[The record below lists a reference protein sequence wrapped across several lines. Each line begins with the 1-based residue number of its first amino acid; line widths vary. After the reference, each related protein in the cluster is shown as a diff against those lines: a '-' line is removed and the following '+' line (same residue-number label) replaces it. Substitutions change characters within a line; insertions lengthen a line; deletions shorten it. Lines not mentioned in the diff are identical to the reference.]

1 MSTPLDLK
9 PRPSETGT
17 NRYPPGPKE
26 RYPVEFLFALQN
38 DPIKLLLDSARRY
51 GDIVVFPIGSE
62 RIFSL
67 SHPDYIEQVLV
78 TSNRQFVKSRGL
90 KYAKRIIGEGL
101 LTSEG
106 EFHLRQRRLIQPA
119 FHRRRIAQYA
129 QVMVD
134 YAARTRARWQDG
146 ITLDMHEEMMR
157 LTLAIVA
164 KTLFDADVES
174 EAAEI
179 GEALTASLQMFKR
192 LNQPFGEMLDRLP
205 LPSNRRF
212 RQAEERLDAT
222 IYRII
227 EERRASGRDH
237 GDLLSMLLQAED
249 DDRTPMS
256 SQQVRDEAMTLF
268 LAGHETTANALT
280 WTWYLLSQ
288 NPAVEAKLQAEV
300 DAVLG
305 KRRPTVEDLP
315 QLSYAE
321 KVVTESMR
329 LYPPAW
335 VVGRETVDDYMLD
348 GVRLPAHSVILMS
361 QYVVHRDPRY
371 FFEPNQFEPERWTPE
386 FKAALPRFAYFP
398 FGGGPRVCIGEPFAW
413 TEGILLLATL
423 AQQWQMRLA
432 PGQRIGLLPQITLRP
447 KYGMRMILE
456 RRKTSNEPS

>member
-1 MSTPLDLK
+1 M
-9 PRPSETGT
+9 
-17 NRYPPGPKE
+17 
-26 RYPVEFLFALQN
+26 
-38 DPIKLLLDSARRY
+38 LDSARQY

-67 SHPDYIEQVLV
+67 SHPDYVEQVLV
-78 TSNRQFVKSRGL
+78 TSYRQFVKSRGL
-90 KYAKRIIGEGL
+90 KYAKRILGEGL
-101 LTSEG
+101 LTSER

-129 QVMVD
+129 RVMVD
-134 YAARTRARWQDG
+134 YAARARVRWQDG
-146 ITLDMHEEMMR
+146 VTLDIHEEMMR
-157 LTLAIVA
+157 LTLAIVG
-164 KTLFDADVES
+164 KTLFDADVRS
-174 EAAEI
+174 EAGEI

-192 LNQPFGEMLDRLP
+192 LNQPFGEVLDRLP

-212 RQAEERLDAT
+212 RRAQERLDAT

-256 SQQVRDEAMTLF
+256 PQQVRDEAMTLF

-280 WTWYLLSQ
+280 WAWYLLSQ

-305 KRRPTVEDLP
+305 HRLPTVEDLP
-315 QLSYAE
+315 QLSYTE
-321 KVVTESMR
+321 KVLTESMR

-335 VVGRETVDDYMLD
+335 VIGRETVGDYMLD
-348 GVRLPAHSVILMS
+348 GVRLPAHSMILMS

-371 FFEPNQFEPERWTPE
+371 FSEPDQFEPERWTPE

-432 PGQRIGLLPQITLRP
+432 PGQRIALLPQITLRP

-456 RRKTSNEPS
+456 RRKTSNEST

>member
-1 MSTPLDLK
+1 M
-9 PRPSETGT
+9 
-17 NRYPPGPKE
+17 NRYGPGPKE
-26 RYPVEFLFALQN
+26 RYPLEFLFALQN
-38 DPIKLLLDSARRY
+38 DPIKLLLESARGY

-67 SHPDYIEQVLV
+67 SHPDYIERVLV

-90 KYAKRIIGEGL
+90 KYAKRILGEGL

-119 FHRRRIAQYA
+119 FHRQQMAQYA

-134 YAARTRARWQDG
+134 YAARARARWQDG
-146 ITLDMHEEMMR
+146 ATLDIHEEMMR

-164 KTLFDADVES
+164 KTLFDADVDS

-179 GEALTASLQMFKR
+179 GAALTASIEMFRR
-192 LNQPFGEMLDRLP
+192 LNQPFGELIDRLP
-205 LPSNRRF
+205 LPRNRRF
-212 RQAEERLDAT
+212 RQAQERLDRT

-227 EERRASGRDH
+227 EERRASGQDH

-249 DDRTPMS
+249 DDRTSMS
-256 SQQVRDEAMTLF
+256 PQQVRDEAMTLF

-305 KRRPTVEDLP
+305 NRLPTVQDLP

-321 KVVTESMR
+321 KVLTESMR

-335 VVGRETVDDYMLD
+335 VIGRETVDDYMLD
-348 GVRLPAHSVILMS
+348 GFLMPAHSVILMS

-371 FFEPNQFEPERWTPE
+371 FSEPEQFAPERWTPE

-456 RRKTSNEPS
+456 RRRTANEPA

>member
-1 MSTPLDLK
+1 MSTLLEMK
-9 PRPSETGT
+9 PRSSESGT
-17 NRYPPGPKE
+17 IRNPPGPKE

-38 DPIKLLLDSARRY
+38 EPIKLLLESAREY

-90 KYAKRIIGEGL
+90 KFAKRILGEGL

-106 EFHLRQRRLIQPA
+106 DLHLRQRRLIQPA
-119 FHRRRIAQYA
+119 FHRQRIAQYA

-134 YAARTRARWQDG
+134 YGARARARWQDG
-146 ITLDMHEEMMR
+146 VTLDIHKEMMR

-164 KTLFDADVES
+164 KTLFDADVGS

-179 GEALTASLQMFKR
+179 GAALTTSIEMFRR
-192 LNQPFGEMLDRLP
+192 LNEPFGELMDRLP
-205 LPSNRRF
+205 LPRTRRF
-212 RQAEERLDAT
+212 RQAQERLDST

-227 EERRASGRDH
+227 EERRISGRDH

-249 DDRTPMS
+249 DDRTHMS
-256 SQQVRDEAMTLF
+256 PQQVRDEAMTLF

-288 NPAVEAKLQAEV
+288 NPAAEAKLQAEV
-300 DAVLG
+300 DQVLG
-305 KRRPTVEDLP
+305 NRLPTVDDLP
-315 QLSYAE
+315 QLSYTE
-321 KVVTESMR
+321 KVLTESMR

-335 VVGRETVDDYMLD
+335 VIGRETADDYALD
-348 GVRLPAHSVILMS
+348 GFLLPAHSIILMS

-371 FFEPNQFEPERWTPE
+371 FSEPEQFAPERWTSE
-386 FKAALPRFAYFP
+386 FKEALPRFAYFP

-423 AQQWQMRLA
+423 VQQWQMRLA

-456 RRKTSNEPS
+456 RRKTANEPA